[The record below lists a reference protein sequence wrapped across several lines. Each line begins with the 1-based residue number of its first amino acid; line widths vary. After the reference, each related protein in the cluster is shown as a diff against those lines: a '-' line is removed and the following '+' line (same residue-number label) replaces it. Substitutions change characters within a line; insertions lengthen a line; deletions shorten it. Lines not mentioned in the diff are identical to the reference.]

1 MMAPIRTLKHI
12 GAALLAFALAGCAA
26 NQNQVDYAA
35 FRESR
40 PASILVLPPL
50 NETVEVDASQGV
62 LAQATFPLAESGY
75 YVIPVAVME
84 ETFRQN
90 GLTAPAE
97 IQELPAAKLRE
108 IFGADAALYMRVKQ
122 YGASYAVFASSV
134 SVALEAS
141 LIDLRSGA
149 ILWEGHTEVVENSG
163 NSGGLIGMLVNAIV
177 SQIVNTLS
185 DRSYVVAGTASQ
197 SLLFAGQP
205 GGILYG
211 PRSPKYELQ

>member
-1 MMAPIRTLKHI
+1 MTSIRTLKHI
-12 GAALLAFALAGCAA
+12 GAALLAFTLAGCAA
-26 NQNQVDYAA
+26 NRNQLDYSA

-62 LAQATFPLAESGY
+62 LAQATLPLAESGY

-108 IFGADAALYMRVKQ
+108 IFGADAALYMRVKK
-122 YGASYAVFASSV
+122 YGVSYAVLSSSV
-134 SVALEAS
+134 AVAIEAS

-149 ILWEGHTEVVENSG
+149 VLWEGRKEVAESSG
-163 NSGGLIGMLVNAIV
+163 SGGGLIGMLVNAVV

-185 DRSYVVAGTASQ
+185 DRSYVVAGAASQ

-211 PRSPKYELQ
+211 PRSPKHELQ

>member
-1 MMAPIRTLKHI
+1 MTPLRTLKRI
-12 GAALLAFALAGCAA
+12 GGMLLAITLAGCAA
-26 NQNQVDYAA
+26 PQAQLDYAA

-97 IQELPAAKLRE
+97 IHELPAAKLRE
-108 IFGADAALYMRVKQ
+108 IFGADAALYMSVKK
-122 YGASYAVFASSV
+122 YGASYAVLSSSV
-134 SVALEAS
+134 AVEIEAS

-149 ILWEGHTEVVENSG
+149 ILWQGHKQAIESSG
-163 NSGGLIGMLVNAIV
+163 SGGGLIGMLVNAVV

-185 DRSYVVAGTASQ
+185 DRSYVVAGAASQ

-205 GGILYG
+205 SGILYG

>member
-1 MMAPIRTLKHI
+1 MTSIRTLKHI
-12 GAALLAFALAGCAA
+12 GAALLAFTLAGCAA
-26 NQNQVDYAA
+26 NRNQLDYSA

-62 LAQATFPLAESGY
+62 LAQATLPLAESGY

-108 IFGADAALYMRVKQ
+108 IFGADAALYMRVKK
-122 YGASYAVFASSV
+122 YGASYAVLSSSV
-134 SVALEAS
+134 AVAIEAS

-149 ILWEGHTEVVENSG
+149 VLWEGRKEVAESSG
-163 NSGGLIGMLVNAIV
+163 SGGGLIGMLVNAVV

-185 DRSYVVAGTASQ
+185 DRSYVVAGAASQ

-211 PRSPKYELQ
+211 PRSPKHELQ